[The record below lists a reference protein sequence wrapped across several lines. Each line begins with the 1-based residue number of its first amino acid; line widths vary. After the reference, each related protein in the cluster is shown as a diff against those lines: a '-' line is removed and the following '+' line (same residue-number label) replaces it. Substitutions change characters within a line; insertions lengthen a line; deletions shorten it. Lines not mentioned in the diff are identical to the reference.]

1 MAGSQQDERELR
13 ELFEST
19 YHSLRVAILA
29 LGLLLPPAL
38 WVGGLRRDGIHLQDS
53 MSAYYYTGMRD
64 VFVGSLWAVGVAL
77 IAYKGFSNVENRV
90 LSVGGVLAVGVALFP
105 TTAPGEPSSAVAVVH
120 TVAALSFFACLAY
133 VAIARAADTLLLV
146 RDARLANTLRR
157 WYRILGAAML
167 ASPLLAL
174 ILAVAV
180 RPPEGS
186 LRAIFFLEAVGVWVF
201 AAYWSVKSWELRRTS
216 ADRALMRGILLPVEP
231 SSVPGRLRQIAP
243 LDEDELGTDLVR
255 RGARSGSP
263 ELA

>member
-90 LSVGGVLAVGVALFP
+90 LSVGGVLAIGVALLP
-105 TTAPGEPSSAVAVVH
+105 TTAPGGASSAVGAAHTLAAV
-120 TVAALSFFACLAY
+120 SFFGCLAY

-146 RDARLANTLRR
+146 RDARLASKLRR
-157 WYRILGAAML
+157 WYRILGAVML

-174 ILAVAV
+174 VLAWSV
-180 RPPEGS
+180 RPPGGT
-186 LRAIFFLEAVGVWVF
+186 LRAIFFVEAVGVWVF
-201 AAYWSVKSWELRRTS
+201 AAYWLLKSWELRRTS
-216 ADRALMRGILLPVEP
+216 ADRALMQGLLQPVAP
-231 SSVPGRLRQIAP
+231 SSVPGRLRQTAP
-243 LDEDELGTDLVR
+243 LDEDELDIELVR

-263 ELA
+263 EIA